1 MGCFAAGRPPGALTL
16 GDEIKRLLI
25 ARATS
30 FKMTAAE
37 SILTACRRVATGAE
51 MAMQLESGAPVVV
64 GPHRRSDYLVSAGGY
79 GAGAAVV
86 LLAAVGVAV
95 LYGPVWAGRMS

>member
-1 MGCFAAGRPPGALTL
+1 
-16 GDEIKRLLI
+16 
-25 ARATS
+25 
-30 FKMTAAE
+30 
-37 SILTACRRVATGAE
+37 
-51 MAMQLESGAPVVV
+51 MQLESGAPVVV

-95 LYGPVWAGRMS
+95 LYGPVWAGRMP